1 MSYIF
6 FMDESGHDLH
16 NAPYEVRGG
25 IVIDA
30 ARLWKFTLDI
40 QKLEIS
46 CFGDKSCRPKI
57 ELKGAKLLKAKI
69 FENAKLDV
77 PTEDIQR
84 RTIEFLNLGDLSPK
98 NYQFAAYSRSCL
110 KMVEELFKLF
120 QSHNVYVFASM
131 IPREKAKVSKEE
143 KKYLTENGIL
153 RKDLVFLWQRYF
165 YFLREHSTNGLLIL
179 DETEQNLDSNLLN
192 STECYFR
199 KTGVGKIRARNI
211 IPIPMFIKSD
221 QNYGIQAADIAIYV
235 LNWGFRSLPG
245 LNADTR
251 KEIEPFAKIL
261 ENRIYKT
268 GTINSV
274 TLIKEPYA
282 FKKKQISNTDHQ

>member
-1 MSYIF
+1 MSYVF

-25 IVIDA
+25 IVINA
-30 ARLWKFTLDI
+30 ANLWKFTLDI

-57 ELKGAKLLKAKI
+57 ELKGTKLLKTKI
-69 FENAKLDV
+69 FKNAKLDV
-77 PTEDIQR
+77 PPEDIQR

-120 QSHNVYVFASM
+120 QRHNVYVFASM

-165 YFLREHSTNGLLIL
+165 YFLREHDTNGLLIL
-179 DETEQNLDSNLLN
+179 DETEGTIAIIPRAIAPININLVSALPEPNTIFVLVEARPHLLHSAKLAFNLSSLSCFDKLLSFTAVFSTILFSIFILDSFLSCFIISSIPSKEDAGLLKN
-192 STECYFR
+192 E
-199 KTGVGKIRARNI
+199 
-211 IPIPMFIKSD
+211 
-221 QNYGIQAADIAIYV
+221 
-235 LNWGFRSLPG
+235 L
-245 LNADTR
+245 
-251 KEIEPFAKIL
+251 
-261 ENRIYKT
+261 
-268 GTINSV
+268 IN
-274 TLIKEPYA
+274 TT
-282 FKKKQISNTDHQ
+282 FHF